1 MHTRF
6 LRILASADSLLHQL
20 WSLPS
25 ALADILIAIAMTL
38 LVRRASPS
46 LILQHVTDC
55 LQKLRQ
61 TSAKGHF
68 PNYILLRVV
77 RLTIETNALTG
88 IYTSINSLT
97 TFVHFIPFEAS
108 VAIASFVLYVAFPVG

>member
-1 MHTRF
+1 MHICF
-6 LRILASADSLLHQL
+6 LRIIAPADSLLHQL

-38 LVRRASPS
+38 LVRASPS
-46 LILQHVTDC
+46 LMLQHVTDC

-61 TSAKGHF
+61 TTSAKGHF

-88 IYTSINSLT
+88 IYTLINSLT
-97 TFVHFIPFEAS
+97 TFVHFN
-108 VAIASFVLYVAFPVG
+108 SF